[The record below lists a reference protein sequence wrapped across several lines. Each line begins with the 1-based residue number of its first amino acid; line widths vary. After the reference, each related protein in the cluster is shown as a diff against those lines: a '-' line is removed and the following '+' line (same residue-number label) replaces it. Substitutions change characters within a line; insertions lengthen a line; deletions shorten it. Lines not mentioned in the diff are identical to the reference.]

1 MESLT
6 PSAPSDRPTKLGSS
20 TQDFRTFSEYSEF
33 LRAAMADEESL
44 QLRDGL
50 HVLAAQ
56 IEQTSLLLRAPPVD
70 HKPIA
75 FDLTELLTMLRA
87 YSHLVQDMGEDWHGS
102 EEFKAHFRA
111 LAHFHNL
118 VTVWASEA
126 GPPLEK
132 APEHTEFDL
141 AAWRLLGA
149 GALLLDAF
157 EQAGPRS
164 ALSGESEIPE
174 EPSWW
179 GRLLTVLHFKA

>member
-1 MESLT
+1 MESQA
-6 PSAPSDRPTKLGSS
+6 PSAPSDRSNRLGTS
-20 TQDFRTFSEYSEF
+20 TQDFRTFSEYSQF

-50 HVLAAQ
+50 HTLAGQ
-56 IEQTSLLLRAPPVD
+56 IEQISVLLRAPPAD
-70 HKPIA
+70 HDVIA
-75 FDLTELLTMLRA
+75 RGLIELLNLLRA
-87 YSHLVQDMGEDWHGS
+87 YSLLVQDMGEDWHAS

-111 LAHFHNL
+111 LTHFRNL
-118 VTVWASEA
+118 VTGWASEA

-141 AAWRLLGA
+141 SAWRLLGA

-164 ALSGESEIPE
+164 ALPGEMELPE

>member
-1 MESLT
+1 MESLA
-6 PSAPSDRPTKLGSS
+6 PSASFDRSNRLGSS

-50 HVLAAQ
+50 HFLAGQ
-56 IEQTSLLLRAPPVD
+56 IEQISLLLRALPVD
-70 HKPIA
+70 HKSIA
-75 FDLTELLTMLRA
+75 LDLTELLDLLRA
-87 YSHLVQDMGEDWHGS
+87 YSQLVQDMGEDWHVS

-111 LAHFHNL
+111 LTHFRNL
-118 VTVWASEA
+118 VLVWTSEA
-126 GPPLEK
+126 GLPLEK
-132 APEHTEFDL
+132 APEQTEFDL

-149 GALLLDAF
+149 GVLLLDAF

-164 ALSGESEIPE
+164 ALPGETELPE